1 MAQAA
6 LLPIQPAGA
15 PGPGADLRA
24 VHEVPGD
31 VAAPVPRVEIPEYDL
46 AAALALRHELGVSHA
61 FAQVLV
67 RRGLADPQA
76 ARDFLR
82 AGETHDSA
90 EFAGIEA
97 AVDAI
102 RRRIES
108 GGRILVHGD

>member
-6 LLPIQPAGA
+6 LSPIQPAGA
-15 PGPGADLRA
+15 PGPGVDLHA
-24 VHEVPGD
+24 VREVPGEI
-31 VAAPVPRVEIPEYDL
+31 AAPVTRVEIPEYDL
-46 AAALALRHELGVSHA
+46 AAALVLRRELGVSHA

-82 AGETHDSA
+82 ADETHDSA
-90 EFAGIEA
+90 EFAGIDV

-108 GGRILVHGD
+108 GGRIVVHGD